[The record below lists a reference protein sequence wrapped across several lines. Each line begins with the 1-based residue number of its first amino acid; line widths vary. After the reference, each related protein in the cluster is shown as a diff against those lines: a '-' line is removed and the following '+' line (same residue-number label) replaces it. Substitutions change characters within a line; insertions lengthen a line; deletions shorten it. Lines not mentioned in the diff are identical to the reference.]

1 METVLDKLAASG
13 ALDDR
18 RYADAYVRQRGER
31 GHGPRRIAAELR
43 QRGVDEGTAGAALA
57 DAEHDW
63 FAIARRV
70 RQKKFPGG
78 PASLDERARQTRFL
92 EYRGFDSDQIRYAL
106 EDSTDDEDLR
116 N

>member
-1 METVLDKLAASG
+1 G

-31 GHGPRRIAAELR
+31 GHGPRRIAAELK
-43 QRGVDEGTAGAALA
+43 QRGVDASVAGAALA
-57 DAEHDW
+57 DAGHDW
-63 FAIARRV
+63 FTIARRV
-70 RQKKFPGG
+70 RQKKFPRG
-78 PASLDERARQTRFL
+78 PGSLDERSKQTRFL

-106 EDSTDDEDLR
+106 ENSTDDEDLR